1 MPDIYEAN
9 DSRESLL
16 YGNHPANLGLLTGV
30 NYIDASM
37 ESDGSDWFSFQTEET
52 GQAGNAFSIDFDN
65 ALSDLDLTLYDA
77 NGNYITASTG
87 TGNSETV
94 SLEGRPAGLYYAK
107 VSRYSG
113 DSDQNYTI
121 TLSAP
126 GGAGAGDDY
135 FEENDDSTTATD
147 LGLLQWYNPYYGL
160 AIQSNDPDWFR
171 FEIPGTGTYGD
182 EVRIDFQNYLG
193 DLDLYLYDANN
204 TQVGASTSS
213 SDSEAVS
220 LEGLAAGVY
229 YAQVAGWNGASNPD
243 YTLSISAYGQGTGD
257 DFYEENDDLSSA
269 TFLDLQQQN
278 SYDNLAIVSSDDD
291 WFSFDIASTG
301 SAGDA
306 VSINFDHFQGDLDL
320 ELYDASGNFIGGSST
335 TGDSETVSLE
345 GLAPGTYYA
354 KVHGY
359 AGAENPNYSLNI
371 WAPNQA
377 TLDDGYED
385 NDFLESATVLDLQQQ
400 PSLNNLVILSGDD
413 DWFSFDMGA
422 TGQFGDEVR
431 IDFAGYLGDL
441 DLQLYDADGNYISG
455 SGGTGDSESVSLEG
469 LAAGTYYAEVYGYGG
484 AENPNYSLSV
494 VAPTGGAT
502 LDDRYEENDDLASAT
517 AIDLQQESYFDNLVI
532 QSGDSDWFSFNLA
545 GTGGYGDEVR
555 IDFWNDL
562 GDLDLRLY
570 DASGNELYSSTST
583 GDSES
588 ISLEGLAAGT
598 YSVEVYGYN
607 GASNPNYTLD
617 IWALTAASATGDY
630 YEENDS
636 LDTAYNLSR
645 LEGANYFD
653 ALSIESGDDDWFSFE
668 LLNPGGYGD
677 EVRIDFGQYLGD
689 LDLQLYDASGNLL
702 TGSYSTSDGESVS
715 LEGLDAG
722 EYYARIYGYSDAS
735 NPYYNLTITAPTGS
749 GMAGDDRYEE
759 NDSSESAADLGSL
772 TGVTSFEDLV
782 IQSGDDDWFSF
793 TTTGTGGFSDAL
805 TIDFW
810 GAEGDL
816 DLELLDANGNSVGGS
831 FGAGDSETVSLADL
845 PAGEYFAHVYGFAGA
860 SNNYTLTVTAPG
872 GSAASAGDDFYEEND
887 SLETASD
894 LRQLS
899 AGANTFQ
906 DLVIQSGDDD
916 WFKFSLGGI
925 GQFGDA
931 LSIDFYHGFGDLDL
945 ALYDAA
951 GNYISSSTGV
961 TDSETISL
969 QGLLAGDYYAHVYG
983 YNGSSNNYSLTIN
996 STLGSSALG
1005 GDYLESN
1012 DSFDTATELREAQT
1026 LTGLSVHEAGNDD
1039 YFKFTLNEDGQFDD
1053 SVTINF
1059 THASGDLDLE
1069 LYNSDQE
1076 MVASSGGVGDWE
1088 SISLN
1093 GLIADDYFVRV
1104 FGYGGGT
1111 NPYYDLT
1118 VDAPIGTSI
1127 GSAGGNGTGATVPD
1141 SNEPND
1147 SADTAS
1153 NLGTLRGAN
1162 SNIAAN
1168 QSIHESG
1175 NEDWFKFTTTAA
1187 GTVGVDIEFEH
1198 DWGDIDLE
1206 VYDATGTQLLGSS
1219 TGTSDSETVTLDSQ
1233 PAGDYLVKVY
1243 GYAGATNPNYN
1254 LSVDA
1259 PLGGQSGIL
1268 PDGYESNNTLAEA
1281 AAIRVGTP
1289 LTDLTI
1295 NSAADQDWFKFTT
1308 TAAGTPDSQVFI
1320 DYSQGGGN
1328 LDLALYDS
1336 SGQLLNQDSITY
1348 SGFGSISLSGLPA
1361 GDYYAGVTGVD
1372 GATSSSYDLTV
1383 SAPAANPGAGGAGQD
1398 SWTIMVYIAGDNNL
1412 EGAGIGDINE
1422 MEAIGLPDN
1431 VNVVVQMDRA
1441 DGYDSS
1447 NGDWTDTRRGLIQH
1461 DSNRN
1466 VISSNLQSLGELNTG
1481 AGQTLQD
1488 FVTWGAQNYA
1498 AENYAVVVWDH
1509 GGGLSGVAWD
1519 DASNDNLT
1527 VAETTQALAGA
1538 NLGDSLKLVGFDA
1551 CLQGMVEQTYDLKD
1565 VTDVVVASQNLEP
1578 GDGWDYEAL
1587 LSRLA
1592 ANPRMSSEELGA
1604 AIVDT
1609 YGQFYGNTET
1619 LSATRTSGYETLK
1632 TAMDNFSAAVSA
1644 NSSPENWQ
1652 ALTQARFE
1660 AGYFSDANN
1669 RDLGGYMNGIAA
1681 RLPES
1686 NPIGSAARAV
1696 SQALGSALINKVDV
1710 QGASGLSINLP
1721 APGSTVSS
1729 SYSSS
1734 NYSFL
1739 ANSTW
1744 GSFLSA
1750 FTGASDLVAQAT
1762 NRTNRIVADFAETL
1776 DRSGDVTR
1784 SSNNLS
1790 QQAYDLGTLTG
1801 SAYNLSDLSIHQ
1813 PGDVDWF
1820 RFDVPEG
1827 GTAGTLGINF
1837 NSAEGDLNLEV
1848 RDASQQLVANPVTV
1862 TDAGEQISLEGL
1874 AAGRYFVRVA
1884 GADATTVSPSYALAV
1899 TPAAAAGAVP
1909 ADWAETD
1916 SGSNNN
1922 SFDKATNLG
1931 SIGQNQAL
1939 PTLTGLTLDAGD
1951 AQSGAEG
1958 GDWYR
1963 VQPVRGTEW
1972 NPNAITI
1979 NFDNA
1984 QGNLDLKVYD
1994 ENRNLLGSSETD
2006 RDFESVSFPETSSAV
2021 YIQVVGAAN
2030 PNYTLDIARRQL
2042 DIDGNGQ
2049 ASALSDGLMA
2059 YNYLSLANVPVPGL
2073 AENFDYSTL
2082 TGPGATRT
2090 LGNTQADDIAEYLGT
2105 STENMLDVDGNGQAS
2120 ALSDGLMIYNYLSL
2134 RALPVPGLVEN
2145 FDYSSLAGAGA
2156 TRDNAAILA
2165 FLDLHFPQGSQ
2176 NRSRAAAQTQ
2186 EDALSASNPAVG
2198 SANVDPLTG
2207 SAAGSQLAGSA
2218 DDPLLSGALAENDLS
2233 NGTAA
2238 IPDLSAP
2245 VADPLTAI
2253 LPGASSAGDPL
2264 SSELP
2269 LSPGNDTIFPE
2280 DSLTA
2285 ANSILL

>member
-9 DSRESLL
+9 DSLESS
-16 YGNHPANLGLLTGV
+16 AALGLVQGL
-30 NYIDASM
+30 NFFDASM
-37 ESDGSDWFSFQTEET
+37 ESDGADWFSFQTEET

-65 ALSDLDLTLYDA
+65 ELSDLDLSLYDEF
-77 NGNYITASTG
+77 GNYLNGSGGA
-87 TGNSETV
+87 GNSETV
-94 SLEGRPAGLYYAK
+94 SLEGLPAGLYYAQ
-107 VSRYSG
+107 VYRYAG

-121 TLSAP
+121 TISAP
-126 GGAGAGDDY
+126 GGAGAGAGDDY
-135 FEENDDSTTATD
+135 FEENDDFTTAAD
-147 LGLLQWYNPYYGL
+147 LGLLQWSNPYYGL

-171 FEIPGTGTYGD
+171 FEIPGTGAYGD
-182 EVRIDFQNYLG
+182 EVRIDFQQYLG

-204 TQVGASTSS
+204 ALVGSSTTA
-213 SDSEAVS
+213 SDSETVS

-229 YAQVAGWNGASNPD
+229 YAEVVGWGGASNPD

-257 DFYEENDDLSSA
+257 DFYEDNDDFNSA
-269 TFLDLQQQN
+269 TFLDLQLQN
-278 SYDNLAIVSSDDD
+278 TYDNLAIISGDED
-291 WFSFDIASTG
+291 WFSFDIGSTG

-320 ELYDASGNFIGGSST
+320 ELYDASGNLIRGSST
-335 TGDSETVSLE
+335 TDYIETVSLD
-345 GLAPGTYYA
+345 GLAAGTYSARVY
-354 KVHGY
+354 GY
-359 AGAENPNYSLNI
+359 GGAANPYYNLSV

-377 TLDDGYED
+377 TLGDDGYEE
-385 NDFLESATVLDLQQQ
+385 NDDLASATVLDLQQQ
-400 PSLNNLVILSGDD
+400 SSLNNLVILSNDS
-413 DWFSFDMGA
+413 DWFSFDTGA
-422 TGQFGDEVR
+422 TGQFEDEVR
-431 IDFAGYLGDL
+431 IDFYGYLGDL
-441 DLQLYDADGNYISG
+441 DLQLYDASGNYISG
-455 SGGTGDSESVSLEG
+455 SGGTGDSESVSLQG
-469 LAAGTYYAEVYGYGG
+469 LAAGTYYAEVYGFGG
-484 AENPNYSLSV
+484 AENPYYSLSV
-494 VAPTGGAT
+494 VAPATGGAT

-517 AIDLQQESYFDNLVI
+517 AVDLQQQSYFDNLVI

-545 GTGGYGDEVR
+545 GTGGYGDEVW
-555 IDFWNDL
+555 IDFWHQL

-588 ISLEGLAAGT
+588 ISLEGLGAGT
-598 YSVEVYGYN
+598 YSVEVYGHN
-607 GASNPNYTLD
+607 GASNPDYTLD
-617 IWALTAASATGDY
+617 IWALTAASATGDS

-636 LDTAYNLSR
+636 LDTASNLSR
-645 LEGANYFD
+645 LEGQNYFD

-677 EVRIDFGQYLGD
+677 EVRIDFGHYLGD
-689 LDLQLYDASGNLL
+689 LELELYDASGNVL
-702 TGSYSTSDGESVS
+702 TGSYSTSDSESVS
-715 LEGLDAG
+715 LEGLEAG
-722 EYYARIYGYSDAS
+722 EYYARIYGVSDAS

-749 GMAGDDRYEE
+749 SATAGDDRYEE
-759 NDSSESAADLGSL
+759 NDSSESGADLGSL

-782 IQSGDDDWFSF
+782 IESGDDDWFSF

-831 FGAGDSETVSLADL
+831 FGAGDSETVSLQDL

-872 GSAASAGDDFYEEND
+872 GSAASAGDDIYEEND

-899 AGANTFQ
+899 AGANTFE

-945 ALYDAA
+945 ALYDAD
-951 GNYISSSTGV
+951 GNYISGSAGV
-961 TDSETISL
+961 TDNETISL
-969 QGLLAGDYYAHVYG
+969 QGLQAGDYYAQIYG
-983 YNGSSNNYSLTIN
+983 FAGASNNYSLTIN

-1026 LTGLSVHEAGNDD
+1026 LTGLSVHEASNDD

-1076 MVASSGGVGDWE
+1076 LVASSGGVGDWE

-1104 FGYGGGT
+1104 VGYAGAT

-1118 VDAPIGTSI
+1118 VDAPIGN
-1127 GSAGGNGTGATVPD
+1127 AGGNGTGATVAD

-1198 DWGDIDLE
+1198 DWGDVDLE

-1219 TGTSDSETVTLDSQ
+1219 NGTSNSETVTLDNQ

-1243 GYAGATNPNYN
+1243 GYALATNPNYN
-1254 LSVDA
+1254 LSVNA

-1268 PDGYESNNTLAEA
+1268 PDGYESNNSLAEA

-1295 NSAADQDWFKFTT
+1295 NSAADQDWFQFTT

-1328 LDLALYDS
+1328 LALALYDS
-1336 SGQLLNQDSITY
+1336 SGQLLDQPSTAYN
-1348 SGFGSISLSGLPA
+1348 GVEAISLSGLAA
-1361 GDYYAGVTGVD
+1361 GDYRAQVTGVD

-1383 SAPAANPGAGGAGQD
+1383 SAPAGNPGAGGAGQD
-1398 SWTIMVYIAGDNNL
+1398 SWTIMVYVAGDNNL
-1412 EGAGIGDINE
+1412 EGDGIGDINE

-1441 DGYDSS
+1441 GGYDSS

-1461 DSNRN
+1461 DSNPD

-1498 AENYAVVVWDH
+1498 ADNYAVVVWDH
-1509 GGGLSGVAWD
+1509 GGGLSGVAND
-1519 DASNDNLT
+1519 DASNDNLS

-1551 CLQGMVEQTYDLKD
+1551 CLQGMVEQAYDLKD

-1592 ANPRMSSEELGA
+1592 ANPRMGAEELGA

-1609 YGQFYGNTET
+1609 YGAFYGNTET
-1619 LSATRTSGYETLK
+1619 LSATRTSAYETLK
-1632 TAMDNFSAAVSA
+1632 TAMDDFSAAVSA
-1644 NSSPENWQ
+1644 NPSPENWL
-1652 ALTQARFE
+1652 AMTQARFE
-1660 AGYFSDANN
+1660 AGYFFEANN

-1681 RLPES
+1681 RLSES

-1696 SQALGSALINKVDV
+1696 SQALGSALINQVDV

-1721 APGSTVSS
+1721 APGSIVDS

-1739 ANSTW
+1739 NNSTW
-1744 GSFLSA
+1744 GNFLSA
-1750 FTGASDLVAQAT
+1750 FTGASDLAQLAL
-1762 NRTNRIVADFAETL
+1762 NRINRIVADFAETL
-1776 DRSGDVTR
+1776 DRSGIVTR
-1784 SSNNLS
+1784 SSNDLS
-1790 QQAYDLGTLTG
+1790 QQAYDLGPLTG

-1827 GTAGTLGINF
+1827 GTAGTLGITF

-1874 AAGRYFVRVA
+1874 AAQRYFVRVA
-1884 GADATTVSPSYALAV
+1884 GADATTVNPSYALAV
-1899 TPAAAAGAVP
+1899 TPTAGAGDVP

-1951 AQSGAEG
+1951 AQSGAQG
-1958 GDWYR
+1958 GDWYC
-1963 VQPVRGTEW
+1963 VQPVRGTQW

-1984 QGNLDLKVYD
+1984 QGNLDLFVYD
-1994 ENRNLLGSSETD
+1994 ENQNLLGSSETD
-2006 RDFESVSFPETSSAV
+2006 RDFESVSFPESSSAV

-2030 PNYTLDIARRQL
+2030 PDYTLDIARRQL

-2049 ASALSDGLMA
+2049 ADALTDGLI
-2059 YNYLSLANVPVPGL
+2059 NLGYLFGADSNQLADF
-2073 AENFDYSTL
+2073 AAA
-2082 TGPGATRT
+2082 GANRSF
-2090 LGNTQADDIAEYLGT
+2090 GDDIDRYLASARNG
-2105 STENMLDVDGNGQAS
+2105 MLDVDGNGQAD
-2120 ALSDGLMIYNYLSL
+2120 ALTDGMMVLGYLFG
-2134 RALPVPGLVEN
+2134 APGEQLAG
-2145 FDYSSLAGAGA
+2145 FAGAGA
-2156 TRDNAAILA
+2156 TRTTADQITQ
-2165 FLDLHFPQGSQ
+2165 FLQLHYPNTSAS
-2176 NRSRAAAQTQ
+2176 SRAITVDEVSQAD
-2186 EDALSASNPAVG
+2186 ELSVNLET
-2198 SANVDPLTG
+2198 DPLTG
-2207 SAAGSQLAGSA
+2207 ANLDSAPAVSDQLA
-2218 DDPLLSGALAENDLS
+2218 E
-2233 NGTAA
+2233 
-2238 IPDLSAP
+2238 
-2245 VADPLTAI
+2245 DPLTGNTNSGDLAGNGADDLI
-2253 LPGASSAGDPL
+2253 YGGSGISTSTIPIENLVVAEDASGVNAGLGASGDPEPIAAIAP
-2264 SSELP
+2264 SGFSTE
-2269 LSPGNDTIFPE
+2269 G
-2280 DSLTA
+2280 SLFSQGDA
-2285 ANSILL
+2285 LLTEPNQTVL

>member
-9 DSRESLL
+9 DSLEIS
-16 YGNHPANLGLLTGV
+16 AALGLVQGL
-30 NYIDASM
+30 NFFDASM
-37 ESDGSDWFSFQTEET
+37 ESDGADWFSFQTEET
-52 GQAGNAFSIDFDN
+52 GQAGSAFSIDFDN
-65 ALSDLDLTLYDA
+65 ALSDLDLTLYDEFGYYLGSSGGA
-77 NGNYITASTG
+77 
-87 TGNSETV
+87 GNSETV
-94 SLEGRPAGLYYAK
+94 SLEGLSAGTYYAQ
-107 VSRYSG
+107 VYRYTG

-121 TLSAP
+121 TISAP

-135 FEENDDSTTATD
+135 FEENDDFTTAAD

-160 AIQSNDPDWFR
+160 AIQPNDPDLFR

-229 YAQVAGWNGASNPD
+229 YAEVVGWSGASNPD
-243 YTLSISAYGQGTGD
+243 YILSISAYGQGTGD
-257 DFYEENDDLSSA
+257 DFYEENDDFNSA
-269 TFLDLQQQN
+269 TLLDLQLQN
-278 SYDNLAIVSSDDD
+278 TYDNLAIQSGNED
-291 WFSFDIASTG
+291 WFSFYIDHTG
-301 SAGDA
+301 APGDA

-320 ELYDASGNFIGGSST
+320 DLYDASGNYISGSST
-335 TGDSETVSLE
+335 TDYIETVSLE
-345 GLAPGTYYA
+345 GLAAGTYYA
-354 KVHGY
+354 KVYGY
-359 AGAENPNYSLNI
+359 SGAANPYYNLSV

-385 NDFLESATVLDLQQQ
+385 NDFLETATFLDLQQQ
-400 PSLNNLVILSGDD
+400 SSLNYLAILSGDD

-431 IDFAGYLGDL
+431 IDFAGYQGDL
-441 DLQLYDADGNYISG
+441 DLQLYDAFGNYISG
-455 SGGTGDSESVSLEG
+455 SGGTGDWESISLEG
-469 LAAGTYYAEVYGYGG
+469 LAAGTYYAKVYGFGG
-484 AENPNYSLSV
+484 EENPDYSLSV
-494 VAPTGGAT
+494 VAPTGGTT
-502 LDDRYEENDDLASAT
+502 LDDRYEQNNDIASAT
-517 AIDLQQESYFDNLVI
+517 AVDLQQDSYFDNLVI
-532 QSGDSDWFSFNLA
+532 QSNDSDWFSFNLA

-555 IDFWNDL
+555 IDFWDDL

-570 DASGNELYSSTST
+570 DASGNLLNSSTST

-598 YSVEVYGYN
+598 YYAEVYGYN
-607 GASNPNYTLD
+607 GASNPYYTLD
-617 IWALTAASATGDY
+617 IWALTAASATGDS

-645 LEGANYFD
+645 LEGQNYFD

-677 EVRIDFGQYLGD
+677 EVRIDFGHYLGD
-689 LDLQLYDASGNLL
+689 LDLQLYDENGNLL

-759 NDSSESAADLGSL
+759 NDSRESGADLGSL
-772 TGVTSFEDLV
+772 TGVTSFDHLV

-810 GAEGDL
+810 GAQGDL
-816 DLELLDANGNSVGGS
+816 DLELLDAFGNYVGGS
-831 FGAGDSETVSLADL
+831 FGVGDSETVSLADL
-845 PAGEYFAHVYGFAGA
+845 PAGEYTAHVYGFAGA
-860 SNNYTLTVTAPG
+860 SNDYTLTVTAPG

-899 AGANTFQ
+899 AGANTF
-906 DLVIQSGDDD
+906 DNLVIQSGDDD
-916 WFKFSLGGI
+916 WFKFSLAGI

-951 GNYISSSTGV
+951 GNYISGSAGV
-961 TDSETISL
+961 TDNETIGL

-983 YNGSSNNYSLTIN
+983 YSGASNNYSLTIN

-1026 LTGLSVHEAGNDD
+1026 LTGLSVHEADNDD
-1039 YFKFTLNEDGQFDD
+1039 YFKFTLNQDGQFDD

-1059 THASGDLDLE
+1059 THASGDLDLQ
-1069 LYNSDQE
+1069 LYNSDQQL
-1076 MVASSGGVGDWE
+1076 VASSGGVGDWE

-1093 GLIADDYFVRV
+1093 GLIADDYYVRV
-1104 FGYGGGT
+1104 FGYGGAT

-1118 VDAPIGTSI
+1118 VDAPLGNAS
-1127 GSAGGNGTGATVPD
+1127 GNGTGAIVAD
-1141 SNEPND
+1141 SNEAND

-1198 DWGDIDLE
+1198 DWGDVDLE

-1219 TGTSDSETVTLDSQ
+1219 YGTSDSETVTLGNQ

-1243 GYAGATNPNYN
+1243 GYAGSTNPDYD
-1254 LSVDA
+1254 LSVSA

-1281 AAIRVGTP
+1281 RAIRVGTP

-1308 TAAGTPDSQVFI
+1308 TAAGTSDSQVFI

-1328 LDLALYDS
+1328 LALALYDS
-1336 SGQLLNQDSITY
+1336 SGQLLDQPSTAYD
-1348 SGFGSISLSGLPA
+1348 GVEAISLSGLAA
-1361 GDYYAGVTGVD
+1361 GDYYAQVTGAD
-1372 GATSSSYDLTV
+1372 GAMSSSYDLRV

-1398 SWTIMVYIAGDNNL
+1398 SWTIMVYVAGDNNL
-1412 EGAGIGDINE
+1412 EGFGLGDINE
-1422 MEAIGLPDN
+1422 MEAINLPDN

-1441 DGYDSS
+1441 GGYDTS
-1447 NGDWTDTRRGLIQH
+1447 NGNWTDTRRGLIQH
-1461 DSNRN
+1461 DSNPN

-1498 AENYAVVVWDH
+1498 ADNYAVVVWDH

-1519 DASNDNLT
+1519 QTDGDDNLT

-1592 ANPRMSSEELGA
+1592 ANPRMSAEELGA

-1609 YGQFYGNTET
+1609 YGAFYGHQET
-1619 LSATRTSGYETLK
+1619 LSATRTSAYETLK

-1644 NSSPENWQ
+1644 NPSPENWQ

-1660 AGYFSDANN
+1660 AGYFDSSNN
-1669 RDLGGYMNGIAA
+1669 RDLGGYINGIAA

-1696 SQALGSALINKVDV
+1696 SQALSSALINQVDV

-1744 GSFLSA
+1744 GSFLTA
-1750 FTGASDLVAQAT
+1750 FTGASDFAQVAL
-1762 NRTNRIVADFAETL
+1762 NRTNRIVADFSETL
-1776 DRSGDVTR
+1776 DRSGNVTR

-1790 QQAYDLGTLTG
+1790 QQAYDLGLLTG

-1827 GTAGTLGINF
+1827 GTAGTLGITF

-1862 TDAGEQISLEGL
+1862 TGAGEQVSLEGP
-1874 AAGRYFVRVA
+1874 AAGRYFVKVA
-1884 GADATTVSPSYALAV
+1884 GADAATVNPSYALAV
-1899 TPAAAAGAVP
+1899 TPTAAAGAVP
-1909 ADWAETD
+1909 ADWAEAD
-1916 SGSNNN
+1916 SGSDNN

-1951 AQSGAEG
+1951 AQSGALG

-1984 QGNLDLKVYD
+1984 QGNLDLFVYD
-1994 ENRNLLGSSETD
+1994 ENRNLLGSSQTD
-2006 RDFESVSFPETSSAV
+2006 RNFESVSFPETSSAV

-2030 PNYTLDIARRQL
+2030 PDYTLDIARRQL

-2049 ASALSDGLMA
+2049 ADALTDGLI
-2059 YNYLSLANVPVPGL
+2059 NLGYLFGADSNQLGDFA
-2073 AENFDYSTL
+2073 A
-2082 TGPGATRT
+2082 PGANRSF
-2090 LGNTQADDIAEYLGT
+2090 GDEIDRYLASARNG
-2105 STENMLDVDGNGQAS
+2105 MLDVDGNGQAD
-2120 ALSDGLMIYNYLSL
+2120 ALTDGMMVLGYLFG
-2134 RALPVPGLVEN
+2134 APGEQLAG
-2145 FDYSSLAGAGA
+2145 FAGAGA
-2156 TRDNAAILA
+2156 TRTTGEQISQ
-2165 FLDLHFPQGSQ
+2165 FLQLHYPNTSAS
-2176 NRSRAAAQTQ
+2176 SRAITVDEVSQAD
-2186 EDALSASNPAVG
+2186 ELSVNLET
-2198 SANVDPLTG
+2198 DPLTG
-2207 SAAGSQLAGSA
+2207 ANLDSAPAVSDQLA
-2218 DDPLLSGALAENDLS
+2218 E
-2233 NGTAA
+2233 
-2238 IPDLSAP
+2238 
-2245 VADPLTAI
+2245 DPLTGNTNSGQIAGDGADALI
-2253 LPGASSAGDPL
+2253 YGGYGIYPSTITIENLVVAEDASGVNAGLGASGGSEPIAAIAPGGSSTEGSLFSQGDDL
-2264 SSELP
+2264 
-2269 LSPGNDTIFPE
+2269 
-2280 DSLTA
+2280 LTDP
-2285 ANSILL
+2285 NQTVL